1 MIELE
6 ARHQGDQQFA
16 RTLARGLALLG
27 CFTPGEPMLRNKD
40 FVQRTALDKVTV
52 SRLTYTLVELGY
64 LRRDAAAGGYRLG
77 AAVLC
82 LGYPL
87 LASMTLRQ
95 KLRPAI
101 REFAETVRGSVGMSL
116 RDRMRMVYFEV
127 VRAEHPS
134 APPLDV
140 GASFPIVSSATGRA
154 WLAVAPATERDGALN
169 LTKVHEPALYADR
182 IDDVRQ
188 ARRRFADEG
197 YCTSPG
203 TQRADRL
210 AVAVPMRGPIN
221 AETVVVTAIVTVRG
235 RSIDTLQR
243 RLGTRL
249 VDLVRS
255 LEASLDAR

>member
-6 ARHQGDQQFA
+6 ARHQGDKQFA
-16 RTLARGLALLG
+16 RTLARGLGLLG

-140 GASFPIVSSATGRA
+140 GASFPIVYFLGGYGQEPKDWRRARDLLDLLVATNQIQNMYVAFLPGAGGQKGSFYVNHRVGEADIPDVVGPTSGRYEDVI
-154 WLAVAPATERDGALN
+154 LNDLLPVIETEIAHG
-169 LTKVHEPALYADR
+169 R
-182 IDDVRQ
+182 IRK
-188 ARRRFADEG
+188 
-197 YCTSPG
+197 
-203 TQRADRL
+203 
-210 AVAVPMRGPIN
+210 
-221 AETVVVTAIVTVRG
+221 
-235 RSIDTLQR
+235 
-243 RLGTRL
+243 
-249 VDLVRS
+249 
-255 LEASLDAR
+255 